1 MKNINRIFLFSM
13 ILLMASC
20 DVSKRITYFQDIQEY
35 ELASSSDEQPAP
47 EIRLRPEDKISII
60 VTCRDPQLS
69 AMFNLVSTTNRVGQT
84 YAQSTGYGYV
94 SYYTVDPSGEVDI
107 PVLGKIHVAG
117 LSRTEIAEKV
127 KQRLVSSEQGV
138 KDATVTV
145 EYADLHVGVL
155 GEVRNPG
162 IVPIDRDR
170 YTLLDALERAGDLTQ
185 YANRKHLKV
194 FRKNGANIETYEV
207 DMTQF
212 KDVCSSPVFVL
223 QQDDIIYAEPNKVKA
238 RTSTATGNTLLTPS
252 FWMSVISV
260 GISIAVLL
268 KK

>member
-1 MKNINRIFLFSM
+1 MKKILFLLT
-13 ILLMASC
+13 IGVLMLSSC
-20 DVSKRITYFQDIQEY
+20 SSIKDFNYFQDT
-35 ELASSSDEQPAP
+35 ASGDVNRVTDALKTVKIKPH
-47 EIRLRPEDKISII
+47 DKISII

-84 YAQSTGYGYV
+84 YSQSTGYGYV
-94 SYYTVDPSGEVDI
+94 SYYTVDPSGEVDF

-117 LSRTEIAEKV
+117 LSRSEIAEKV

-155 GEVRNPG
+155 GEVRNAG

-170 YTLLDALERAGDLTQ
+170 FTILDALERAGDLTQ
-185 YANRKHLKV
+185 YGNRKNVKV
-194 FRKNGANIETYEV
+194 FRKNGENIETYEV
-207 DMTQF
+207 DMTKF
-212 KDVCSSPVFVL
+212 KDLCASPVFVM
-223 QQDDIIYAEPNKVKA
+223 QQDDIIYVEPNKVKA

-252 FWMSVISV
+252 FWMSVLSV